1 MRTPETPTLR
11 PEPLARQL
19 SALGV
24 WLLVINGIIGAGIF
38 GLPAD
43 AARLAGSF
51 SPWVFVICAAL
62 MLPVMLSFAEL
73 ASHFDGTGGPVRYA
87 GSVFGRYAGFQAG
100 WAFYIARL
108 TAFSANAVLLVS
120 AIGYFWPGADDPGAR
135 LALLFSVCA
144 GLTAITVVG
153 TRNAMSSLGV
163 LTLLKLVPLVALVAY
178 GLLRLPDAMRQSVLA
193 TPPVDV
199 NLGAV
204 VLLVFYAFVGFES
217 GLVPAGEARNPRRD
231 MPRALFW
238 AIGVVAILY
247 FGLQTVSLAVLPDLA
262 STKRPLVEVSGE
274 LFGPVGALV
283 MMTGM
288 AASVGGNL
296 AGALFSTPRITYAL
310 ALDGSLPA
318 WFATVSA
325 RFSTPSFSILVFGAA
340 AFLLAAGGSFI
351 WLAGLSVL
359 TRVLIYVGCIAAL
372 PALRRRAADD
382 PAAMRL
388 PGGLLI
394 PGLAVFI
401 CLALLTQVKPMDYLA
416 TGVMLGVGSV
426 LYALARRRP
435 AS

>member
-1 MRTPETPTLR
+1 MRTPETPTSR

-120 AIGYFWPGADDPGAR
+120 AIGYFWPGADDPAAR

-238 AIGVVAILY
+238 AIGIVAILY

-262 STKRPLVEVSGE
+262 ITKRPLVEVSGE

-283 MMTGM
+283 MMIGM

-325 RFSTPSFSILVFGAA
+325 RFNTPSVSILVFGAA
-340 AFLLAAGGSFI
+340 TFLLAAGGSFI

-394 PGLAVFI
+394 PGVAVFI

>member
-1 MRTPETPTLR
+1 MTTPETTPLR
-11 PEPLARQL
+11 SEPLARQL
-19 SALGV
+19 SAVGV

-87 GSVFGRYAGFQAG
+87 GSVFGRCAGFQAG

-120 AIGYFWPGADDPGAR
+120 AIGYFWPGAEDPGVR
-135 LALLFSVCA
+135 LALLLTVCA
-144 GLTAITVVG
+144 GLTTITVIG
-153 TRNAMSSLGV
+153 TRDAMGSLGV
-163 LTLLKLVPLVALVAY
+163 LTLLKFVPLVALVAY
-178 GLLRLPDAMRQSVLA
+178 GLVRMPADMLQRVLV
-193 TPPVDV
+193 PPAPGTS
-199 NLGAV
+199 LGAV

-247 FGLQTVSLAVLPDLA
+247 FGLQTVSLAVLPGLA

-274 LFGPVGALV
+274 LFGPIGAFA
-283 MMTGM
+283 MMAGM

-310 ALDGSLPA
+310 ALDGSLPS
-318 WFATVSA
+318 WFARVSA
-325 RFSTPSFSILVFGAA
+325 RFGTPGVSIVIFGVT
-340 AFLLAAGGSFI
+340 AFVLAAGGSFV

-372 PALRRRAADD
+372 PTLRRRAAGE
-382 PAAMRL
+382 PGVLRL
-388 PGGLLI
+388 PGGLFI
-394 PGLAVFI
+394 PGIAVLV
-401 CLALLTQVKPMDYLA
+401 CVALLTQVKPLDYLA
-416 TGVMLGVGSV
+416 TALMLGVGSV
-426 LYALARRRP
+426 LYALARLARR
-435 AS
+435 